1 MEQKT
6 DYYIVRNASQ
16 FYDMQKSINTQAERG
31 WFVKCMNTFYEGVYV
46 LVVYQ
51 RYNTHNNPQ
60 IKEY

>member
-6 DYYIVRNASQ
+6 DCYIVRNTSQ
-16 FYDMQKSINTQAERG
+16 FYEMQKSINNQAERG

-46 LVVYQ
+46 LIVYQ
-51 RYNTHNNPQ
+51 RYNTHNNTQ

>member
-6 DYYIVRNASQ
+6 NSYIVRNASQ
-16 FYDMQKSINTQAERG
+16 FYEMQKSINDKAEHG
-31 WFVKCMNTFYEGVYV
+31 WFVKCINTSYDNAYV